1 MKFVGI
7 DPAMRLNGLAVCV
20 IDDKKVYFGRYKNLA
35 TWIMD
40 SLTWDKDC
48 AICVEDS
55 SLQNITFRRN
65 TNIKATNKIS
75 RNVGMNQAASRTII
89 DLLELNGHK
98 VKGISPQQ
106 KGSKWTIDYCMSVI
120 KAMKL
125 EVHGN
130 KKLSQD
136 EIDAFQI
143 ALISQ
148 TYYEHESRIGYKKEA
163 TPIEPSIHRGD
174 NEEES

>member
-1 MKFVGI
+1 
-7 DPAMRLNGLAVCV
+7 V
-20 IDDKKVYFGRYKNLA
+20 IDENKVYFGRYKTLA
-35 TWIMD
+35 HWIMD
-40 SLTWDKDC
+40 SLTWEKDL
-48 AICVEDS
+48 AIVVEDS
-55 SLQNITFRRN
+55 SLQNITFRKHAN
-65 TNIKATNKIS
+65 VKASNKIS
-75 RNVGMNQAASRTII
+75 RNVGMNQGASRTII

-98 VKGISPQQ
+98 VKGISPQH

-143 ALISQ
+143 VLISKP
-148 TYYEHESRIGYKKEA
+148 YYEHDAAKNYRKTVAPPEPGLHGGD
-163 TPIEPSIHRGD
+163 TPT
-174 NEEES
+174 